1 MKGRIAII
9 RMESKKR
16 IQKVGDS
23 MPQKKTKSKKKKK
36 KINMNVRI
44 ANIFLIF
51 SFVLF
56 AVFLYRAG
64 FLALSDEIDGRD
76 LKQFAASRTTAHD
89 TILAKR
95 GTIYDVNGEAIA
107 QNVYSYT
114 LIAYLAESRGE
125 RNYVSDKE
133 MTAEQLST
141 VLNLSREQILSY
153 LNRKSQTGETPY
165 QVEFGSK
172 GKGLTELTKDKI
184 VALNLPGIDFIETQ
198 KRYYPKGNFLSYT
211 LGYAKLDESGKII
224 GELGIE
230 SLYNEE
236 LTGTDGYREY
246 QKDLRGYKIVNTQEQ
261 VQEAV
266 DGNNI
271 YLTIDSNVQFFIEQ
285 ALENAKNAY
294 NFEELNIVVAE
305 AKTGKILGIS
315 SSTSFD
321 PNIRNLTSYMDPNIS
336 IAIEPGSTMKI
347 FSYMAAM
354 EAGKYNGEET
364 FKSGTYV
371 TKDGTE
377 IGDWKR
383 EGWGYITYD
392 HGFALSSNIGV
403 VNLID
408 RYMSREILK
417 DYYKKLGFGSKT
429 GIELSKE
436 VSGKLDFRYE
446 TEVLNAG
453 FGQGIMT
460 TSIQNI
466 KALTSIA
473 NDGILLQP
481 YIVDKIVDST
491 GKIVKQN
498 TRTELGRVASKQT
511 TDKMKELMEQVVL
524 NGTGSSYR
532 MDGYNIIAK
541 TGTAQIASENGTGY
555 LTGASDV
562 IRGFAGMFPKEDP
575 KIIIYANV
583 KRPSPNNPN
592 ALVMVIKEVVENVS
606 KYYNIY
612 SGSEDI
618 SKDVRYKIDQ
628 YTNQS
633 VEKVKAALEV
643 NGLDVV
649 VIGDGDKIISQS
661 PNEKVTLTKGNKI
674 FLVTNGMNFT
684 FPDFTGWSKK
694 DTKTYLDL
702 VGASYTTEGTGYL
715 TSQSVPAFT
724 PITGESSI
732 HLVFEPKY

>member
-1 MKGRIAII
+1 MG
-9 RMESKKR
+9 
-16 IQKVGDS
+16 
-23 MPQKKTKSKKKKK
+23 KKKKK
-36 KINMNVRI
+36 KKLKVNVPVRT
-44 ANIFLIF
+44 ANLFL
-51 SFVLF
+51 VLTLF
-56 AVFLYRAG
+56 LFIGFLYRAG

-76 LKQFAASRTTAHD
+76 LKKFASSRTTAHD
-89 TILAKR
+89 VILAKR
-95 GTIYDVNGEAIA
+95 GTIYDVNGEVLA

-114 LIAYLAESRGE
+114 LIAYLSESRGE
-125 RNYVSDKE
+125 KNYVVDKE
-133 MTAEQLST
+133 MTAEKLAT
-141 VLNLSREQILSY
+141 VLDLEKEQILTF
-153 LNRKSQTGETPY
+153 LNRKSSNGEIPY

-198 KRYYPKGNFLSYT
+198 KRYYPKGEFLAYT

-261 VQEAV
+261 VQEAI
-266 DGNNI
+266 DGSNI

-285 ALENAKNAY
+285 ALEDAKNEY
-294 NFEELNIVVAE
+294 QFDELNITIAN

-321 PNIRNLTSYMDPNIS
+321 PNLRNITSYLDPNIS

-371 TKDGTE
+371 TTDGTE
-377 IGDWKR
+377 IGDWNRK
-383 EGWGYITYD
+383 GWGYISYD
-392 HGFALSSNIGV
+392 RGFALSSNIGV

-408 RYMSREILK
+408 KYMDRKILK

-436 VSGKLDFRYE
+436 VSGKIDFKYE

-466 KALTSIA
+466 QALTSIA
-473 NDGILLQP
+473 NDGILLKP
-481 YIVDKIVDST
+481 YIVDKIVDSK
-491 GKIVKQN
+491 GNVIKQN
-498 TRTELGRVASKQT
+498 TRNELGRVASKQT

-524 NGTGSSYR
+524 DGTGSSYY
-532 MDGYNIIAK
+532 MDGYHMIAK

-555 LTGASDV
+555 LKGENDV

-575 KIIIYANV
+575 QIIVYANL
-583 KRPSPNNPN
+583 KRPNPNNPN
-592 ALVMVIKEVVENVS
+592 ALVSVVKSVVENIS

-612 SGSEDI
+612 SGTEETAKVSRYQVED
-618 SKDVRYKIDQ
+618 
-628 YTNQS
+628 YTNQD
-633 VEKVKAALEV
+633 VQKVKTALEIH
-643 NGLDVV
+643 GLEVV
-649 VIGDGDKIISQS
+649 TIGDGDKIIAQS
-661 PNEKVTLTKGNKI
+661 PSEKVTLSKGDKV
-674 FLVTNGMNFT
+674 FLLTNGGNFVLPN
-684 FPDFTGWSKK
+684 FFQWSKK
-694 DTKTYLDL
+694 NVKTYLDL
-702 VGASYTTEGTGYL
+702 LGVSYTMEGVGYL
-715 TSQSVPAFT
+715 TGQSLPEGAL
-724 PITGESSI
+724 ITLETSV